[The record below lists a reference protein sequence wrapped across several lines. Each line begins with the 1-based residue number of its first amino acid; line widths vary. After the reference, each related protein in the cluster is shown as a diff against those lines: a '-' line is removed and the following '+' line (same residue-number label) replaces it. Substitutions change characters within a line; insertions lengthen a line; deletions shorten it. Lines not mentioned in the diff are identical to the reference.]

1 MNIGERVYI
10 TEEVGIFGKIYQA
23 GHQFTITGSSYRG
36 LDLEDDNGN
45 KIAETLLINNII
57 RPISELR
64 DKKIDIITKD
74 DN

>member
-10 TEEVGIFGKIYQA
+10 TEEVNLFNKIYRA

-36 LDLEDDNGN
+36 LDLEDDDGN
-45 KIAETLLINNII
+45 RMSETLSIDNII

-74 DN
+74 EN